1 MIHYVTG
8 NLLAASDEALVNTV
22 NTVGVMGKGIALQF
36 KDTYPNNFHAYRQ
49 ACKDGAI
56 VPGKLFVTKEDTLSN
71 DSKWIINFP
80 TKKDWKH
87 RSKYE
92 YIEDGLKDLVQVIN
106 KYHIKSIA
114 IPPLGCGNGGLVWSE
129 VKVLMEK
136 YLADLDAEVHI
147 YQPNEAVCELLKRE
161 NNHKETKLTPA
172 RALLL
177 YALFYYESLGEDSSL
192 FVANKLAYFMQLLG
206 EPSFVKLKFLAA
218 HYGPYCPQVGY
229 ILHDV
234 NGKYLKGLEQ
244 MNIGAFDALGL
255 QYSTMKEV
263 SEYVRTKLKPEQIT
277 RLKQLIKLITGF
289 QSALS
294 LEVLAS
300 VAYVRKENPCIDL
313 AQTITKIQEWS
324 PRKKHLF
331 KEKYI
336 QIAYAYLDDFSQ
348 GKDELFKSC

>member
-1 MIHYVTG
+1 M
-8 NLLAASDEALVNTV
+8 
-22 NTVGVMGKGIALQF
+22 
-36 KDTYPNNFHAYRQ
+36 
-49 ACKDGAI
+49 
-56 VPGKLFVTKEDTLSN
+56 
-71 DSKWIINFP
+71 
-80 TKKDWKH
+80 
-87 RSKYE
+87 
-92 YIEDGLKDLVQVIN
+92 
-106 KYHIKSIA
+106 
-114 IPPLGCGNGGLVWSE
+114 
-129 VKVLMEK
+129 
-136 YLADLDAEVHI
+136 
-147 YQPNEAVCELLKRE
+147 LKRE
-161 NNHKETKLTPA
+161 TNYKEAKLTPA

-177 YALFYYESLGEDSSL
+177 YALFYYESLGENSSL

-206 EPSFVKLKFLAA
+206 EPSFGKLNFAAA
-218 HYGPYCPQVGY
+218 HYGPYCPQVGH

-244 MNIGAFDALGL
+244 MNIGAFDALEL

-263 SEYVRTKLKPEQIT
+263 SEYVKTKLKPEQIA

-313 AQTITKIQEWS
+313 RQTITKIQEWS

-336 QIAYAYLDDFSQ
+336 QIAYNYLDAFSQ
-348 GKDELFKSC
+348 GKDELFRTC